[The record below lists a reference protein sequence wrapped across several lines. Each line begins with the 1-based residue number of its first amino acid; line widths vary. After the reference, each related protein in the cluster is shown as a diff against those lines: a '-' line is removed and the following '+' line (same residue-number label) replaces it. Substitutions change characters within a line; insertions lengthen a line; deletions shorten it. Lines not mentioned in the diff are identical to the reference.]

1 MRDWDAGTLRSKTD
15 QTAMDKCD
23 STRDQD
29 IAIVMKV
36 KEIAE
41 KRGISRM
48 QVAVAWQ
55 LSKKV
60 VNEPIVGATKVEHL
74 VDAVG
79 AVKIKLT
86 QEEIDELEKPFVPHN
101 VVGARNS

>member
-1 MRDWDAGTLRSKTD
+1 
-15 QTAMDKCD
+15 MDKCD
-23 STRDQD
+23 STCDQD
-29 IAIVMKV
+29 MAIAMKV

-41 KRGISRM
+41 NRGISRT
-48 QVAVAWQ
+48 QVALAWL

-60 VNEPIVGATKVEHL
+60 MAAPIVGATKVEHL